1 LKTGLNRKLRIK
13 SECNLPKNEVWV
25 NSHLPVD
32 ATYSDF
38 VPKNEYLEEKFAN
51 SLKEKDEHCYNLIK
65 EL

>member
-1 LKTGLNRKLRIK
+1 
-13 SECNLPKNEVWV
+13 LPKNEVWV